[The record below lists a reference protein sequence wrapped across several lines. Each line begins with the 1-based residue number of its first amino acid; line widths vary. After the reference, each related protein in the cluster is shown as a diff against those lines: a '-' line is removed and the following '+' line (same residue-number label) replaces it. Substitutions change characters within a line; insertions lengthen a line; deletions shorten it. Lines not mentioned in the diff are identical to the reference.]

1 MSWLQEVSELS
12 NSLSIYDRLKAI
24 EIFSTNTK
32 LQEKKGSC
40 DNCAWASSDNVICNN
55 PNYKDCNIFTN
66 SLFLDV
72 DSDLRQLL
80 QTCYNYI
87 KTQKESDYKSS
98 LIESLNKC
106 CFD

>member
-1 MSWLQEVSELS
+1 MDWLKECSKLA
-12 NSLSIYDRLKAI
+12 NSINISDRLKAV

-32 LQEKKGSC
+32 LQEKKGEC
-40 DNCAWASSDNVICNN
+40 DNCAWVTTDKRSCNN

-80 QTCYNYI
+80 QVCYNYI
-87 KTQKESDYKSS
+87 KLQKNSDYQKS
-98 LIESLNKC
+98 LINNLSKC